1 MQTGVIL
8 LWILVLILIVYFV
21 LCVRYHY
28 RIAKDVTLL
37 QCSHDSFEVSLL
49 DERQPI
55 VCDGFQHT
63 QVFQKM
69 KQNTSSS
76 TSTLPKQDIY
86 AHLKHIQPWWSTP
99 QPIRTLQLSP
109 NQSFPSPS
117 GPSREQHDLKQK
129 QNTEKMDDDEHNEH
143 YKKCEDDICLMIQTH
158 GTSSVWLVHPE
169 HKQAHQQ
176 HNQSTKESSE
186 LKRDTSSYTEVV
198 LREGTGIFIPFQWWY
213 AIHNQN
219 DTSTLQVIS
228 LKSPLS
234 YIPQ

>member
-55 VCDGFQHT
+55 VCDGFEHT

-69 KQNTSSS
+69 KQNIS
-76 TSTLPKQDIY
+76 TSTSASASPKQDIY

-109 NQSFPSPS
+109 NQSFPLSKE
-117 GPSREQHDLKQK
+117 PSREQHDLKQK
-129 QNTEKMDDDEHNEH
+129 QNTEPPSRTPGD
-143 YKKCEDDICLMIQTH
+143 
-158 GTSSVWLVHPE
+158 P
-169 HKQAHQQ
+169 
-176 HNQSTKESSE
+176 
-186 LKRDTSSYTEVV
+186 
-198 LREGTGIFIPFQWWY
+198 
-213 AIHNQN
+213 
-219 DTSTLQVIS
+219 
-228 LKSPLS
+228 
-234 YIPQ
+234 